1 MKLKVRQ
8 IGNSRGVIL
17 PQQVVDALG
26 EEVELTV
33 IGSTAVLTSTVKTNN
48 PATDDLETRAAL
60 AYANV
65 KARRHA
71 LFTRL
76 ASQDEER

>member
-1 MKLKVRQ
+1 MKLKVRR

-17 PQQVVDALG
+17 PQNVVDALG

-33 IGSTAVLTSTVKTNN
+33 IGSTAVLSPV
-48 PATDDLETRAAL
+48 PADSAEARAAL
-60 AYANV
+60 AYASV
-65 KARRHA
+65 KARYDG
-71 LFTRL
+71 LFRRL